1 MTWVPAARSQASSG
15 HYVSASLLASH
26 QIAKGLS
33 SSLLSRRL
41 AGLAGLGLLNATG
54 AARDFRGVC
63 LTGPTYVYHTAHT
76 LASLSLQ
83 SLYANNQLWKSVK
96 NPLLNHKKKKT
107 QKNEQRPKGLL
118 PSRTLPVSD
127 FLADCFFAGVGGDF
141 ETCCLKESFW

>member
-1 MTWVPAARSQASSG
+1 MTWVPAAWSQASSG

-41 AGLAGLGLLNATG
+41 AGLAGLGFLNATG

-63 LTGPTYVYHTAHT
+63 LTGPTYVYHAART

-96 NPLLNHKKKKT
+96 NPLLNHTHTQKKT
-107 QKNEQRPKGLL
+107 QKNEQCPKGLL

-127 FLADCFFAGVGGDF
+127 FLADCFLQGWVA
-141 ETCCLKESFW
+141 TSRPAA